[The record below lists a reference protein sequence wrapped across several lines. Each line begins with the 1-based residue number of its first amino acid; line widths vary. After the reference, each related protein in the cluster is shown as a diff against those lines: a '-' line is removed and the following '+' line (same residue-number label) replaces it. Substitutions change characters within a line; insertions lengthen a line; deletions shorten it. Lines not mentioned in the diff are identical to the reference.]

1 MEECEEKYI
10 ENNEVTNNIL
20 RLKDLGNKIIEYNR
34 LIESFREE
42 RKRIEKEL
50 YYTCEHEWVYDNS
63 ACFDDKCKYYCK
75 ICGCYD
81 NEYLYI

>member
-1 MEECEEKYI
+1 MEEFGEKYG
-10 ENNEVTNNIL
+10 ENDKVADNIL
-20 RLKDLGNKIIEYNR
+20 QLKYLNDKILEYSK
-34 LIESFREE
+34 LIGSFREE